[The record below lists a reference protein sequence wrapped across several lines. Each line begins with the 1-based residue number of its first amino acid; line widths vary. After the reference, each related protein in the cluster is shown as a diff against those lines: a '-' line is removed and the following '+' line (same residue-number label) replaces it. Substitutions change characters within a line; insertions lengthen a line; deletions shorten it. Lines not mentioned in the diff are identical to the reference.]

1 MPNAARQFIT
11 RNLPVCR
18 VFTTPW
24 AKIVSATEQ
33 IATSHALFAQRID
46 KDVEQALRAFPA
58 KNKEIASIGT
68 IQGNLMHL
76 AKEYESAQEA
86 SDKLIRKGGKANA
99 AKVENAA
106 QRLATA
112 SAEWDS
118 QAPFIFE
125 KLQAVD
131 ETRLNHLRDVL
142 TQYGTHEA
150 DQVERN
156 RIAAETTLNSLLE
169 VDTAVEIN
177 NFAANATQ
185 GKPRL
190 DRRPAARTG
199 STVSAASSS
208 LQPPPSLQRPSGE
221 DSVSQHSVRNDT
233 SSGERLSCGPPEYQL

>member
-1 MPNAARQFIT
+1 M
-11 RNLPVCR
+11 
-18 VFTTPW
+18 
-24 AKIVSATEQ
+24 
-33 IATSHALFAQRID
+33 
-46 KDVEQALRAFPA
+46 RAFPA

-68 IQGNLMHL
+68 IQGNLLHL

-112 SAEWDS
+112 TAEWDS
-118 QAPFIFE
+118 QSPFIFE

-169 VDTAVEIN
+169 LDTGVEIN

-185 GKPRL
+185 GKPRVE
-190 DRRPAARTG
+190 RRPAARTG

-221 DSVSQHSVRNDT
+221 DSVSQRSVRMDT
-233 SSGERLSCGPPEYQL
+233 ASGERLSSGSREYQL